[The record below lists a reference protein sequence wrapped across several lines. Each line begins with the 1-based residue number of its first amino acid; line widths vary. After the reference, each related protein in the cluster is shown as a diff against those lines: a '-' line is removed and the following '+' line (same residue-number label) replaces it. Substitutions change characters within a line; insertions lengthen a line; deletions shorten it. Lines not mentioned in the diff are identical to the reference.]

1 MKIFGKTASQ
11 YISFAGGVAGLVLAV
26 GIIRLALSL
35 AGMPNATTKWASM
48 NVVLVLGI
56 IYLAFRA
63 HTTGFGTYK
72 HLLPSVVVVNSTMHL
87 VAIAG
92 IVIGMITGQD
102 NIFTTPEYAL
112 RMDDGKTLVHVG
124 LHIAIGMIVGALIN
138 WLMSCFFL
146 FIAKKVARS
155 PSSRAAARA

>member
-1 MKIFGKTASQ
+1 MKIFGKTVSQ
-11 YISFAGGVAGLVLAV
+11 YISFAGGIAGLVLAV
-26 GIIRLALSL
+26 GIIRIALSL

-48 NVVLVLGI
+48 NFVLVLGI

-102 NIFTTPEYAL
+102 NVFTTPEYAFGE
-112 RMDDGKTLVHVG
+112 DGKTLFHAGMHV
-124 LHIAIGMIVGALIN
+124 AIGMTVGAVIN
-138 WLMSCFFL
+138 WLMSCVFL
-146 FIAKKVARS
+146 FIAKKAVRN